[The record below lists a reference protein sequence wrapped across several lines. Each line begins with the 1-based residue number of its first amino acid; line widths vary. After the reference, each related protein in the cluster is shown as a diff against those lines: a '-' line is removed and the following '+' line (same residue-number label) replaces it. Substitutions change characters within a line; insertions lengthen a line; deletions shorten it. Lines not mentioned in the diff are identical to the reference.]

1 MKNVEYQ
8 LSEKAQPY
16 TSQQCTIEQKNNVP
30 TMYTLV
36 SSFLLCFRARFKYL
50 SQAAQVRNA
59 LVDKTHFCQ
68 GKRRKALE
76 AFLLTAVS
84 SLVFALVGFD
94 FL

>member
-1 MKNVEYQ
+1 MLKIYLEYQ
-8 LSEKAQPY
+8 LSERAQPY
-16 TSQQCTIEQKNNVP
+16 TIQQCTIEQKNNVP
-30 TMYTLV
+30 TICTLV

-59 LVDKTHFCQ
+59 LVDKTHFCR

-84 SLVFALVGFD
+84 SLGFD